1 MRRTLPAV
9 PRPARLIVL
18 CALLALAVAGCGN
31 KQEVRTLGE
40 TEGIYIDLGELQYQ
54 VQISRQLNQFDEEDR
69 YYVTG
74 LPAGYPQP
82 TEEEEWF
89 GVFIR
94 VSNPLDHRMT
104 PASNFQIRDTQE
116 NTYRPVPLSRVNV
129 FAYRPTPIGPNGLI
143 PLPDSPSGNGPIQ
156 GALLLFKIKQESLQN
171 RPLELRILAPGSS
184 DVGVVDLDV

>member
-1 MRRTLPAV
+1 VRRTLPAV
-9 PRPARLIVL
+9 PRPVRLIAL

-54 VQISRQLNQFDEEDR
+54 VQISRQLNPFDEEDR
-69 YYVTG
+69 YYVSG
-74 LPAGYPQP
+74 LPAGYSQP
-82 TEEEEWF
+82 TNEEEWF

-94 VSNPLDHRMT
+94 VSNPLDRTMT

-116 NTYRPVPLSRVNV
+116 NTYTPVPLSRINV